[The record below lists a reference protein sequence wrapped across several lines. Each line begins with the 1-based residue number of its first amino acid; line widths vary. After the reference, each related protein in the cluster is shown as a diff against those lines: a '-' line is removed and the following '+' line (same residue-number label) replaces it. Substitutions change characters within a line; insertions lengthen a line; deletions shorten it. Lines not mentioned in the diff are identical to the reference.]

1 MSLTN
6 FSAVSLS
13 QLPASDLLEPV
24 EFKSLYNELKQA
36 VEHACPELSE
46 LLPSDPI
53 VKLMEVFAYRELL
66 LRQQINEGAQQ
77 VLLAKAT
84 SSELNYLG
92 NRFAVIREAGESDER
107 FRARIQLA
115 LEGFSTAGPIG
126 AYCFHT
132 LKALPQVKDV
142 FVESPEFALL
152 QVEPPLS
159 DLVPVHTKLLHCTHA
174 ARLLDA
180 APGDVAITVLTDRG
194 NGIPNQ
200 DEITAIT
207 EHLFQE
213 DIRPLT
219 DRPRVLSAEV
229 KEFTL
234 LATLYLYPGPDEE
247 KVRSTVEQSVQ
258 QWLKTHHKLNH
269 DIRLSGLYSALH
281 QAGVQRV
288 ELLSPTADI
297 INTPWQAAFCTQ
309 VEINI
314 AGRDI

>member
-6 FSAVSLS
+6 FSAVDLS
-13 QLPASDLLEPV
+13 KLPVSDLLDPI
-24 EFKSLYNELKQA
+24 EFDTLYSELKQA
-36 VEHACPELSE
+36 VEAANPDLSE

-84 SSELNYLG
+84 SSELDYLG
-92 NRFAVIREAGESDER
+92 NRFAVTREANECDER
-107 FRARIQLA
+107 FRKRIQLA

-142 FVESPEFALL
+142 FVESPEFELL
-152 QVEPPLS
+152 QVAPPLS
-159 DLVPVHTKLLHCTHA
+159 ELVPAHTSLLHCRHN
-174 ARLLDA
+174 ARLQDA
-180 APGDVAITVLTDRG
+180 APGDVAITVLTSRG
-194 NGIPNQ
+194 NGVPTQ
-200 DEITAIT
+200 DEIAAIT
-207 EHLFQE
+207 EYLFRE
-213 DIRPLT
+213 EIRPLT
-219 DRPRVLSAEV
+219 DRPRVLAAEV

-234 LATLYLYPGPDEE
+234 HAKLYLYPGPDED
-247 KVRSTVEQSVQ
+247 KVKAAVTQRVQ
-258 QWLKTHHKLNH
+258 QWLQTHHKLNH

-281 QAGVQRV
+281 QQGVQRA
-288 ELLSPTADI
+288 ELLAPTEDI
-297 INTPWQAAFCTQ
+297 INTPWQAAFCIK
-309 VEINI
+309 VEIEI